1 MQLTRILT
9 IVFFLGLFLTIVL
22 SDLTQSDINNNDHD
36 LSNDNHIISRRSIF
50 RHKHQHNSGQP
61 RRCVRCKLSLA
72 RCCSPNI
79 CVKKHFR
86 MDKCLRV
93 KT

>member
-22 SDLTQSDINNNDHD
+22 SDLTQLDINNNDHD
-36 LSNDNHIISRRSIF
+36 LSNDNHIISERSIF
-50 RHKHQHNSGQP
+50 GHKHHRNRQP
-61 RRCVRCKLSLA
+61 RQCVRCKFSLV
-72 RCCSPNI
+72 RCCLPNI
-79 CVKKHFR
+79 CVKRHFR
-86 MDKCLRV
+86 TDKCLRI

>member
-1 MQLTRILT
+1 MQLTRILS

-22 SDLTQSDINNNDHD
+22 SDSTQLDINNDDQALNY
-36 LSNDNHIISRRSIF
+36 DNHIISQRSIF
-50 RHKHQHNSGQP
+50 GHKHRHHDGQP
-61 RRCVRCKLSLA
+61 RRCVRCKFSLI

-86 MDKCLRV
+86 ADKCLRV